1 MNEHTVRCP
10 GHWLVI
16 SKAFPFSND
25 YVLLWSL
32 AQAPLCFGR
41 KVVLEAA
48 NVTKCSTGCSIGL
61 AIRRGCGASPW
72 SYVLVMTEKFIFL
85 LGVAVIFHFNLF
97 SD

>member
-1 MNEHTVRCP
+1 MEEGFPYQEHKFKR
-10 GHWLVI
+10 I
-16 SKAFPFSND
+16 RASPFSND

-61 AIRRGCGASPW
+61 AIRRGFGASPW